1 MNGLMRRHAGLKCFG
16 WQKETRRPASTAGD
30 GLTLRFRQI
39 AQLRPDLVN
48 LHQPFEFVRVIQAGD
63 SVNGA

>member
-1 MNGLMRRHAGLKCFG
+1 MIAYNGNNP
-16 WQKETRRPASTAGD
+16 EV
-30 GLTLRFRQI
+30 FRQI